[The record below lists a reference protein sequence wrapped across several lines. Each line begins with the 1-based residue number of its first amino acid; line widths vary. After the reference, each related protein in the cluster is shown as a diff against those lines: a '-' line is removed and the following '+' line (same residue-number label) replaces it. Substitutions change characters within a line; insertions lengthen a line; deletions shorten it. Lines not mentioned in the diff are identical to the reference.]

1 MHLAMHSTC
10 RAPFIPPPFCFVV
23 FCVGIFFVES
33 ISMSH
38 SIGRTAGSVLRSLVH
53 PPTHRS
59 IYIYIYKLTYARTHD
74 SPDLQIYIA
83 DAYTIRYGV
92 MQMDQVILFVG

>member
-10 RAPFIPPPFCFVV
+10 RAPFIPPPFCL
-23 FCVGIFFVES
+23 FCVLCGYFFVES

-59 IYIYIYKLTYARTHD
+59 IYIYIYMRF
-74 SPDLQIYIA
+74 SGLQIYIA